1 GPGIGGFKEESEVGV
16 ALRAGHPV
24 YFVTFFPEPE
34 AGQTIEDIGR
44 AEVMFIRK
52 VGELHPEADGKPV
65 VVGNCQAGWAI
76 MMVAA
81 AAPHDV
87 GIVAIAGSPL
97 SYWAGVEGMN
107 PMRYTGGLLGGTW
120 LTSLAGDLGNG
131 KFDGAH
137 LVRNFESL
145 DPANTYWGKL
155 YNLYSKI
162 SSRRWPARAGPR
174 TSWPVPGTPS
184 IPATA
189 ASAASSR
196 CRAGGPAMPIGRAM
210 PGSRAFA
217 GSPNVSWTRRGGRR
231 ISMRIG
237 ATSWRSANRCGHCAP
252 RRGPRSCC

>member
-34 AGQTIEDIGR
+34 PGQTIEDIGR

-97 SYWAGVEGMN
+97 SYWAGGEGMN
-107 PMRYTGGLLGGTW
+107 PMRYTGGLLGGAW

-162 SSRRWPARAGPR
+162 DTEEPCEAVRVTTDLLFSLRKPPALVVGIAAG
-174 TSWPVPGTPS
+174 
-184 IPATA
+184 
-189 ASAASSR
+189 
-196 CRAGGPAMPIGRAM
+196 
-210 PGSRAFA
+210 
-217 GSPNVSWTRRGGRR
+217 
-231 ISMRIG
+231 
-237 ATSWRSANRCGHCAP
+237 RSHESLQPLRQ
-252 RRGPRSCC
+252 R